1 MSDGSGMH
9 RAMIRSSPYSYHAPS
24 PPKIHI
30 PVQSKA
36 DMDLVPRYDRVDS
49 SKLTLE
55 DFTIITGNR
64 IQKST
69 DRSTRWRYEQRR
81 EAQRILDYLFLGPTS
96 IIRDHEFLKREAL
109 TMVVVVR
116 DSRAPRNLASVETA
130 SATLNLPF
138 CYVDANA
145 KHLVPAFNQIVS
157 VINNHL
163 LTVHNVTGGTIR
175 GKLLVTCDTGNMLS
189 PSLVAAYIMFM
200 FGQELLEA
208 VHFIGVQ
215 RFCSNFDDEAK
226 EALLTWQG
234 INKASIAVDRRR
246 RLEPDNGGNGLAS
259 EFTRAEGTLTT
270 KRGLDDMMD
279 GAEEDGRSDGGD
291 TLGDNDRFSGRGDY
305 APFLDVD

>member
-1 MSDGSGMH
+1 MSDMGGMNRAIVRSG
-9 RAMIRSSPYSYHAPS
+9 AYSYRAPS

-30 PVQSKA
+30 PVQSVA
-36 DMDLVPRYDRVDS
+36 DMDLVPSYDLVDS

-81 EAQRILDYLFLGPTS
+81 EAQRILDYVFLGPTS
-96 IIRDHEFLKREAL
+96 VIRDHEFLEREAF
-109 TMVVVVR
+109 TMLVVVR

-130 SATLNLPF
+130 SAALELPF
-138 CYVDANA
+138 CYLDVDA

-157 VINNHL
+157 VINNHVV
-163 LTVHNVTGGTIR
+163 TVHTTTGGTIR
-175 GKLLVTCDTGNMLS
+175 GKLLVTCDTGSMLS

-208 VHFIGVQ
+208 AHFVSVQ
-215 RFCSNFDDEAK
+215 RFCSNFDDDAK
-226 EALLTWQG
+226 GALLTWQG
-234 INKASIAVDRRR
+234 INKASVAVDRRR
-246 RLEPDNGGNGLAS
+246 RLERGDGENGHTP
-259 EFTRAEGTLTT
+259 EFTWAEATLTT
-270 KRGLDDMMD
+270 KRGLDDMMN

-291 TLGDNDRFSGRGDY
+291 TLCDNDRFLGRGDY